1 MIKIGILNMVADI
14 TIQTLIQHQA
24 VQTDQVGMTITSSAV
39 IPSTTALLIGVL
51 LITRAVPLLM
61 WSTSTKTIK
70 PQPARLKKA
79 ISAAWLIYRKETN
92 HENIF

>member
-1 MIKIGILNMVADI
+1 MVADI

-24 VQTDQVGMTITSSAV
+24 VQTNQVMMTIIYTEATR
-39 IPSTTALLIGVL
+39 STTALLIGVL
-51 LITRAVPLLM
+51 LITRAVALLM
-61 WSTSTKTIK
+61 WLTSTKTIK

>member
-1 MIKIGILNMVADI
+1 MVAHI
-14 TIQTLIQHQA
+14 AGQTLIQHQA
-24 VQTDQVGMTITSSAV
+24 VQTDQVGMTIIYTEATR
-39 IPSTTALLIGVL
+39 STTAHLIGVL